1 MGSKNN
7 PQNRGAASKGKTFNG
22 KAVKPVLYVG
32 SHVGHGKYIA
42 AQYEDGQLV
51 SDKDGK
57 PVLWDS
63 I

>member
-7 PQNRGAASKGKTFNG
+7 PQNRGEASKGKTFDG
-22 KAVKPVLYVG
+22 KLVKPVLYVG

-42 AQYEDGQLV
+42 AQFEGGQLV
-51 SDKDGK
+51 MDKDGK
-57 PVLWDS
+57 PVLWDA

>member
-7 PQNRGAASKGKTFNG
+7 PQNRGAASKGKTFDG
-22 KAVKPVLYVG
+22 KPVKPVLYVG

-42 AQYEDGQLV
+42 AQYDNGQMV
-51 SDKDGK
+51 VDKDGK
-57 PVLWDS
+57 PLMWDA